1 MARSGTG
8 VGQRTLWSD
17 SEAEARRGEA
27 AERTAA
33 SARRRM
39 RRLRPPPREEG
50 SIPTAARS
58 EEEGSGWPE
67 KLTTRFHCGFGRSLI
82 YLSIWDPFTVDFYL
96 LKKSA

>member
-1 MARSGTG
+1 
-8 VGQRTLWSD
+8 LWSD

-33 SARRRM
+33 SARRRK
-39 RRLRPPPREEG
+39 RRLRPPPPPREEG